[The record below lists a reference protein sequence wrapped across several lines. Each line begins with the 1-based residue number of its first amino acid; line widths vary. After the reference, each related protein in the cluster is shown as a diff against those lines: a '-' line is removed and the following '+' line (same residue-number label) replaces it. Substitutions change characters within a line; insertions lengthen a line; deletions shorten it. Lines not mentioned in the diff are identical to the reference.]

1 MKHQGHEY
9 EINFCSP
16 KEYTGKERGLFKIQ
30 MAIPTGGSYF
40 KTYED
45 AEKKAISIIDKFVEE
60 IPQTKKEWL
69 EAMSNCMV
77 WSGYEDCELDET
89 MVWSLL
95 QKAAKHLKAEGGA
108 A

>member
-9 EINFCSP
+9 EIHFCSP
-16 KEYTGKERGLFKIQ
+16 KEYTDKGKGLFRID
-30 MAIPTGGSYF
+30 MAMPTGDAYF

-45 AEKKAISIIDKFVEE
+45 AEEKAKSIIDKFVKE

-69 EAMSNCMV
+69 EAMSQCMV
-77 WSGYEDCELDET
+77 WSHYEQCDLDEN
-89 MVWSLL
+89 MVWDLL
-95 QKAAKHLKAEGGA
+95 QKASKHLKAEGGA

>member
-9 EINFCSP
+9 EIKFCDP
-16 KEYTGKERGLFKIQ
+16 KEYTGEGKGLFRIE
-30 MAIPTGGSYF
+30 MAMRTGGKYY
-40 KTYED
+40 KTYLEAD
-45 AEKKAISIIDKFVEE
+45 EKAKSIIDEFVKE

-69 EAMSNCMV
+69 EAMSKCMV

-108 A
+108 S

>member
-9 EINFCSP
+9 EIYFCSP
-16 KEYTGKERGLFKIQ
+16 DKYKGEEKGLFKIH
-30 MAIPTGGSYF
+30 MAIPAGNAYY

-45 AEKKAISIIDKFVEE
+45 AEKKAISIIDKFVKE

-77 WSGYEDCELDET
+77 WDGYAGCNLDAI
-89 MVWSLL
+89 MVWDLL
-95 QKAAKHLKAEGGA
+95 QKASKHLKPEGGKS
-108 A
+108 